1 MLCCCACATE
11 IARREHV
18 FAMSSDGLHAN
29 YTNLGAYRSRTAGGA
44 ARARL
49 TPRLVTGGYM
59 HDIVTV
65 SRTTSTEL
73 TGAPS
78 AEYSWF
84 PGYTWT
90 IAVCASCMAHVGWR
104 WVAGGGAAA

>member
-1 MLCCCACATE
+1 MA
-11 IARREHV
+11 
-18 FAMSSDGLHAN
+18 
-29 YTNLGAYRSRTAGGA
+29 
-44 ARARL
+44 
-49 TPRLVTGGYM
+49 GGYM

-65 SRTTSTEL
+65 ARATNTEL

-78 AEYSWF
+78 AEFSWF

-104 WVAGGGAAA
+104 WVRPDTWRGAKGVAE

>member
-1 MLCCCACATE
+1 
-11 IARREHV
+11 
-18 FAMSSDGLHAN
+18 MSDAV
-29 YTNLGAYRSRTAGGA
+29 
-44 ARARL
+44 
-49 TPRLVTGGYM
+49 LVAGGYM

-65 SRTTSTEL
+65 SRATNTEL

-104 WVAGGGAAA
+104 FDAMRRNLRPQQFFGLCRNYVAPRADEAAPLPPLAPMRARGPRPRRTLAAPPS